1 MIARL
6 GWESISMKSEA
17 NRSSVGIRAASRS
30 RCLPYVCGFIAVCAS
45 LMSVPVVSAQT
56 ADTGA
61 IAGTVTD
68 ATGGAVPQATI
79 KVVNERTG
87 DTHDA
92 VSQGNGSYQA
102 ALLSPGTYRLEVS
115 KSGFKTAVV
124 TGITVSITET
134 GATNIKLQ
142 VGDITQTVTVNAQPD
157 ILQTNSA
164 ALGHVTDEKMV
175 ESLPLV
181 TRNYTQILA
190 LSPGVSGDV
199 NNAAALGSGTA
210 IFSAHGGVVSDN
222 NFQMNGLGVND
233 LMSGS
238 TQVPIPNPDTIQEF
252 KVQTGQYDAAFGR
265 NAGANVNVV
274 TKGGGN
280 QFHGTAFEFLR
291 NDDFNANNFFLNL
304 AGQPR
309 GVLKQN
315 QFGGTV
321 GGPVLKDKLFF
332 FASYQGTRQRNGL
345 DATCLGNFFTPT
357 EITSDAASRSATALG
372 AAFTG
377 QPGALGPGVA
387 PDGSNISPQAI
398 ALLNTTTAGGGFLIP
413 APQNA
418 DGSSSISTACP
429 FSEDQFVTNGDF
441 VQSEK
446 SKWSA
451 RFFWAD
457 NDFTNN
463 FTLNAGTGGGNVP
476 GFPTVTPSQYRFATL
491 SNSYVFSPNLVNQFI
506 VGFGR
511 TVQKNGTQQPTVSVS
526 GSPAAPLTL
535 GALGINAPA
544 NDDIHPSIAVLGGFA
559 TGGNGQSF
567 SLFQNNY
574 SFEDSVSYVHGRHTI
589 HFGGGLSKQQ
599 LNFDDFTFPG
609 LIVFANMAD
618 FLTGNPFLLADLQGL
633 VNRAWRDTNA
643 DAYVQDDIQLS
654 PRLTINLGV
663 RYDREGDIGDS
674 LGRSSNLNPN
684 LLNPNPPAGGTLQ
697 GVVVGS
703 NFSGPLPAGVT
714 RAANSAAINGDG
726 QNRVGPRLGYAYR
739 LPWTDRMVIRG
750 GYGMYFT
757 RSTGQLFLQLIA
769 VPPFSDFR
777 VVVPAVGSTVA
788 NPFAPVPTFP
798 NFAPLAYS
806 PSTALAPQIFAPGYQ
821 PSVIQEYSTSLQTEL
836 THDLV
841 LEVGYDGVRGT
852 KLAEERAFNQALDAS
867 VTPIRGQTTNT
878 LANLSERVPFV
889 GLSSGATELQTEGA
903 LWYNALQ
910 VSLNKRFSHGLQF
923 LVAYTW
929 AKSLTD
935 ANGFST
941 ATAQGANLVGNQN
954 DPRSR
959 YGPDPFVRPQRL
971 VISYVYDFP
980 KPANEFSLGGRF
992 LTGWSV
998 SGVTTIQSGERLTLT
1013 SFDPN
1018 NAFGVTGGGLNPD
1031 PVQIAAGCTPS
1042 QFRTAGSVE
1051 KNLSNYFNQACFT
1064 TPPVISA
1071 DGATAFGNSKPG
1083 MVSGPG
1089 QLNFDFALIK
1099 QTALGHS
1106 ERKNLE
1112 FRAES
1117 YNLFNHTQFANPATL
1132 FGSPSFGVISGTIVS
1147 PRVLQLALK
1156 LNF

>member
-1 MIARL
+1 
-6 GWESISMKSEA
+6 MKIETK
-17 NRSSVGIRAASRS
+17 RSSAALSLARRHRYLS
-30 RCLPYVCGFIAVCAS
+30 YFYGFIAACAV
-45 LMSVPVVSAQT
+45 LVNIPAASAQT

-61 IAGTVTD
+61 IAGTITD
-68 ATGGAVPQATI
+68 ATGAAVPQATI
-79 KVVNERTG
+79 KVVNETTG
-87 DTHDA
+87 DTQVA
-92 VSQGNGSYQA
+92 ASQGTGGYKAELLLPGSY
-102 ALLSPGTYRLEVS
+102 RIEVS
-115 KSGFKTAVV
+115 KTGFKTAVV
-124 TGITVSITET
+124 NGITVSVTET
-134 GATNIKLQ
+134 RTTNIKLL
-142 VGDITQTVTVNAQPD
+142 VGDVTQTVTVSAQPD

-164 ALGHVTDEKMV
+164 ALGHVTDERMV
-175 ESLPLV
+175 DSLPLV

-233 LMSGS
+233 IMTGFS
-238 TQVPIPNPDTIQEF
+238 QVPIPNPDTIQEF

-291 NDDFNANNFFLNL
+291 NDDFNANDFFLNL
-304 AGQPR
+304 AGLPR

-315 QFGGTV
+315 QFGGTL

-332 FASYQGTRQRNGL
+332 FTSYQGTRQRNGL
-345 DATCLGNFFTPT
+345 DPTCLGNFFTPA
-357 EITSDAASRSATALG
+357 EITSDASSRTATALG

-377 QPGALGPGVA
+377 QPGALGPGVT
-387 PDGSNISPQAI
+387 PNGSNISPQAI
-398 ALLNTTTAGGGFLIP
+398 ALLNTTVGGGGFLIP

-418 DGSSSISTACP
+418 NGSSSISTACP

-441 VQSEK
+441 VQSDK

-457 NDFTNN
+457 NDLTNN

-476 GFPTVTPSQYRFATL
+476 GFPTVIPSQYRFATL
-491 SNSYVFSPNLVNQFI
+491 SNSYVFNPNLVNQVI

-511 TVQKNGTQQPTVSVS
+511 TVQKNGTQQPTVSVA
-526 GSPAAPLTL
+526 GAPPAPLTL

-544 NDDIHPSIAVLGGFA
+544 NDDAHPSIAVLGGFA
-559 TGGNGQSF
+559 IGGNGQGF
-567 SLFQNNY
+567 GIFQNNF
-574 SFEDSVSYVHGRHTI
+574 SFEDSVSYVRGRHTF

-599 LNFDDFTFPG
+599 LNFTNFTFPG
-609 LIVFANMAD
+609 LIVYANMPD
-618 FLTGNPFLLADLQGL
+618 FLTGNPFLVADLQGL
-633 VNRAWRDTNA
+633 VDRAWRSTNA
-643 DAYVQDDIQLS
+643 DAYVQDDIQLTQ
-654 PRLTINLGV
+654 RLTINLGV

-684 LLNPNPPAGGTLQ
+684 LLNPNPPAGGTLE

-703 NFSGPLPAGVT
+703 NFNGTLPAGVT
-714 RAANSAAINGDG
+714 RGANSAAINGDG

-739 LPWTDRMVIRG
+739 LPWSDRMVIRG

-777 VVVPAVGSTVA
+777 VVIPAVSATAA

-798 NFAPLAYS
+798 SFAPLAYS
-806 PSTALAPQIFAPGYQ
+806 PTTALAPQIFAPNYQ

-836 THDLV
+836 TRDLV

-852 KLAEERAFNQALDAS
+852 KLAEERAFNQALDAT

-878 LANLSERVPFV
+878 LANLPERVPFI
-889 GLSSGATELQTEGA
+889 GLSTGATELQTQGA

-954 DPRSR
+954 DPSAR

-971 VISYVYDFP
+971 VISYIYSFP

-1013 SFDPN
+1013 SVDAN
-1018 NAFGVTGGGLNPD
+1018 NAFGITGAGLNAD
-1031 PVQIAAGCTPS
+1031 PVQIAAGCTAS
-1042 QFRTAGSVE
+1042 QFRTPGSVE

-1083 MVSGPG
+1083 IVAGPG
-1089 QLNFDFALIK
+1089 QVNFDFALIK

-1132 FGSPSFGVISGTIVS
+1132 FGSPSFGVISSTVVS

>member
-1 MIARL
+1 
-6 GWESISMKSEA
+6 MKIKA
-17 NRSSVGIRAASRS
+17 NRSSAGISTASRN
-30 RCLPYVCGFIAVCAS
+30 RYLPYVYGFIAMCAS
-45 LMSVPVVSAQT
+45 LVSVPVVSAQT

-61 IAGTVTD
+61 VAGTVTD
-68 ATGGAVPQATI
+68 ASGGAVPDARI
-79 KVVNERTG
+79 KVVNEATG
-87 DTHDA
+87 DTHDV
-92 VSQGNGSYQA
+92 VSQGNGSYKA
-102 ALLSPGTYRLEVS
+102 ALLLPGTYRIEVS
-115 KSGFKTAVV
+115 KSGFKTAVL

-134 GATNIKLQ
+134 GTTNIQLQ
-142 VGDITQTVTVNAQPD
+142 VGDITLTVTVNAQPD

-164 ALGHVTDEKMV
+164 ALGHVTDERMV
-175 ESLPLV
+175 EGLPLV

-199 NNAAALGSGTA
+199 NNAANLGSGTI

-222 NFQMNGLGVND
+222 NFQMNGLGAND
-233 LMSGS
+233 LMSGF

-291 NDDFNANNFFLNL
+291 NDDFNANDFFLKR
-304 AGQPR
+304 AGLPR

-315 QFGGTV
+315 QFGGTI
-321 GGPVLKDKLFF
+321 GGPVVKDKLFF
-332 FASYQGTRQRNGL
+332 FGSYQGTRQRNGL
-345 DATCLGNFFTPT
+345 DSTCLGNFFTPT
-357 EITSDAASRSATALG
+357 EITSDAASRNATALG

-398 ALLNTTTAGGGFLIP
+398 ALLNTTVGGGGFLIP

-429 FSEDQFVTNGDF
+429 FSENQFVTNGDF

-457 NDFTNN
+457 NDLSNN
-463 FTLNAGTGGGNVP
+463 FTGNAGTGGGNVP
-476 GFPTVTPSQYRFATL
+476 GFPTVIHSEYRFATL
-491 SNSYVFSPNLVNQFI
+491 SNSYVFSPNLVNQLI

-511 TVQKNGTQQPTVSVS
+511 TVQKSGAQQPSVTVP
-526 GSPAAPLTL
+526 GGTAAPLTL
-535 GALGINAPA
+535 GALGINAPP
-544 NDDIHPSIAVLGGFA
+544 NDDAHPSIAVLGGLA
-559 TGGNGQSF
+559 IGGNGQGF

-574 SFEDSVSYVHGRHTI
+574 SFEDSASYVHGRHTI

-599 LNFDDFTFPG
+599 LNFKDFTFPG
-609 LIVFANMAD
+609 LIVFANMPD
-618 FLTGNPFLLADLQGL
+618 FLTGNPFLVADLQGL
-633 VNRAWRDTNA
+633 VDRGWRVTNA
-643 DAYVQDDIQLS
+643 DVYVQDDIQLT
-654 PRLTINLGV
+654 PRLTINLGI

-684 LLNPNPPAGGTLQ
+684 LLNPNPPVGGTLQ

-703 NFSGPLPAGVT
+703 NFSGTLPAGVT

-739 LPWTDRMVIRG
+739 LPWTNRMVIRG

-777 VVVPAVGSTVA
+777 VVVPAVGTTVA

-821 PSVIQEYSTSLQTEL
+821 PSVIQEYSTSIQTEL

-852 KLAEERAFNQALDAS
+852 KLAEERAFNQALDAT

-878 LANLSERVPFV
+878 LANLPERLPFV
-889 GLSSGATELQTEGA
+889 GFSAGATELQTEGA
-903 LWYNALQ
+903 LWYNALE

-935 ANGFST
+935 ASGFST

-954 DPRSR
+954 DPRLR
-959 YGPDPFVRPQRL
+959 YGPDAFVRPQRL
-971 VISYVYDFP
+971 VISYIYNFP

-992 LTGWSV
+992 ISGWSV
-998 SGVTTIQSGERLTLT
+998 SGVTTIQSGERLTIT

-1018 NAFGVTGGGLNPD
+1018 NAFGITGGGLNPD
-1031 PVQIAAGCTPS
+1031 PVQIAAGCNAGQLRTP
-1042 QFRTAGSVE
+1042 GSVE

-1064 TPPVISA
+1064 TPPIISA

-1083 MVSGPG
+1083 IVSGPA
-1089 QLNFDFALIK
+1089 QVNFDFAIVK
-1099 QTALGHS
+1099 QTPLGHS

-1112 FRAES
+1112 FRSEFF
-1117 YNLFNHTQFANPATL
+1117 NLFNHTQFANPGTL
-1132 FGSPSFGVISGTIVS
+1132 FGFPSFGVVSSTVVS
-1147 PRVLQLALK
+1147 PRVIQLALK